1 MIKIIKRLFGGLAT
15 ALGYPLV
22 DKQDFVDGY
31 DIVDTVP
38 RGTNKDGY
46 NQPAPNNEYAY
57 DLGTVDEIEKKYHVS
72 IDLVVGNAYSI
83 DFSLSIPGA
92 WSYPLPVAHLV
103 GEDGAAV
110 YTKIQ
115 AVITGVP
122 ALVNTSFTNPS
133 LGATSLSFNVV
144 FSDLF
149 YTDYVFSVM
158 PAQGSGECIPMN
170 DPISGDKTGPLC
182 PISFSNIDFKQQVYS
197 TTGNNEPVTT
207 VGVLITGGQIL
218 NSIVEYIRNEEV
230 YIYGSGLQGAYW
242 NLSLI
247 SPGDYDIIGATDP
260 GGTLRIPNGSYTVV
274 RYRRSLGV
282 IGQAIKISDPASN
295 VWEYVEWIRSINLN
309 FRTYKQIQSG
319 GKVSDGGLILDWTDW
334 LNPMRRMY
342 YFGRQNIVNGFL
354 NYYNPGGGLYNLDT
368 VGQESILQL
377 KNNTAKVKLSVA
389 TQDVL
394 TKTILVQGA
403 KPEASYV
410 AFVRFIT
417 QDGGVSTFSP
427 PSNVIWTHSDNLL
440 SHAYGDTTNMSLRID
455 IEQIDQDVFAKAEIG
470 IVEFGT
476 DTFKGYL
483 LPQVD
488 INGSTSLSVIDTGLD
503 TTVYSLWDAS
513 TEVEQ
518 VAFYFENVRR
528 IRDFDGYKIAG
539 NVNLPPPYDLTAWA
553 QTIAVGIGNDV
564 ITTIPTDFANNQQSQ
579 WLLYGY
585 NNVGLM
591 SNEYTSYMPYDTV
604 RLGIRVWWENGAPP
618 SDFWVGDFLIDN
630 GGDNIITS
638 SSNPT
643 DIYKYYLSITN
654 IDLSVIV
661 GTNGE
666 TVGDVVK
673 DIRFVRT
680 LVNPQV
686 IAQGIGIILYGAA
699 APYNVGYAYMNLA
712 PDVNSQ
718 PNYCIF
724 YSPDLLNNGEVFS
737 FETGDEVYALQAG
750 NQNALTVGTNA
761 RAMDFYGN
769 AATATVNTTV
779 TGIEVLADGGLGAVA
794 DLTKATINPS
804 TVTNRG
810 GIVLSLTGPLHYS
823 FGDGVQNIYY
833 VRPYA
838 GGVAYPNDPTKD
850 RFFIIPQDKWFD
862 KTTHTTG
869 TSIEAYGGDC
879 FGQKSYYKIG
889 IDDEAVQANRYND
902 IVGFYSF
909 NRSNFQL
916 RTGVFPSIGVPA
928 AMYLTN
934 FDTYTYDNCFT
945 PKYPFQN
952 SPAFNANLR
961 AFYQQIASL
970 YYSQKAIAQGY
981 AGGNRI
987 WLPLDTKAL
996 EIQYG
1001 GITGIEVLLGF
1012 SSNGLLI
1019 VWQEKRLTAQFF
1031 DNTANIKSNTGDLL
1045 IGNGRI
1051 LERKGIDYT
1060 NYGCSH
1066 PWTIKVG
1073 KNLAGHDTA
1082 YWYCNVNKTFMRIG
1096 SDGTTNIGLSLA
1108 GVLNNFMFLAD
1119 YQNYDY
1125 VGENPNYPDTP
1136 AKDYGIHSVW
1146 NDLSKEYITT
1156 IRLIRRALEYD
1167 HLYAYKENEWAMD
1180 STALWGF
1187 EQLPTL
1193 YKSLING
1200 NTEPLNNT
1208 AAWEKFDYYNDES
1221 MLFLTV
1227 VWSENSNKWKTY
1239 RTFNPKIYGGFENT
1253 YVSSHPVENNLI
1265 YEHNSTLNEALY
1277 YCVETDTGLA
1287 ATTDPAN
1294 FKILCTGIGV
1304 AIPGFNTLERQKYI
1318 VTINGKNY
1326 QITGVNTD
1334 DLDMANV
1341 DADDILP
1348 TATITSLTYKVCN
1361 SQDPYIVPI
1370 VNETAPRY
1378 VNFGNIATQS
1388 DSPMKRIEFSAGI
1401 DSGTTTLT
1409 SSYLNYTEFEFVN
1422 GVQESEIK
1430 MNTTATPNDN
1440 NASEDYVQGYWCNT
1454 KIIWR
1459 WGKENKM
1466 SNFEVIV
1473 SQTEKKK

>member
-1 MIKIIKRLFGGLAT
+1 MIKIIKRIFGGLAT
-15 ALGYPLV
+15 LMGYPV
-22 DKQDFVDGY
+22 VGKADFVDGF

-38 RGTNKDGY
+38 RGVNKDGY
-46 NQPAPNNEYAY
+46 NQPAPNNTFAY
-57 DLGTVDEIEKKYHVS
+57 DLGAIVEVEKKYHVE
-72 IDLVVGNAYSI
+72 IDLIVANSYNI
-83 DFSLSIPGA
+83 EIYLSIPGSWTYQMTA
-92 WSYPLPVAHLV
+92 IHGA
-103 GEDGAAV
+103 GNDGAAT
-110 YTKIQ
+110 YTTIQ
-115 AVITGVP
+115 SVITGIP
-122 ALVNTSFTNPS
+122 ALANTLFTNPS
-133 LGATSLSFNVV
+133 LGASSLSFDIV
-144 FSDLF
+144 FVDLA
-149 YTDYVFSVM
+149 YTDYYLSVVPDEGTASCVAM
-158 PAQGSGECIPMN
+158 NDAISGE
-170 DPISGDKTGPLC
+170 KTGVLVPV
-182 PISFSNIDFKQQVYS
+182 SFANVNFKQQIWS
-197 TTGNNEPVTT
+197 TTCNNEPVK
-207 VGVLITGGQIL
+207 VDGVLITGGQIL
-218 NSIVEYIRNEEV
+218 GSTVDYLRNEEV
-230 YIYGSGLQGAYW
+230 FIYGSSLQGAYW

-247 SPGDYDIIGATDP
+247 SPGDYDILGATDP

-282 IGQAIKISDPASN
+282 IGQAIKISNPADN
-295 VWEYVEWIRSINLN
+295 TWEYVEWIRSINLN
-309 FRTYKQIQSG
+309 FRTYKQIQSE
-319 GKVSDGGLILDWTDW
+319 GKVTDAGLIFDWTDW

-342 YFGRQNIVNGFL
+342 YFGQENRLNGFL
-354 NYYNPGGGLYNLDT
+354 TYYNPDGLYDLDT
-368 VGQESILQL
+368 VKEESILQL
-377 KNNTAKVKLSVA
+377 GSNTSKVKLSIA

-427 PSNVIWTHSDNLL
+427 PSNVVWTHSDSLL
-440 SHAYGDTTNMSLRID
+440 SHAYGDSTNMSLRID
-455 IEQIDQDVFAKAEIG
+455 IEQIDQDVFSLAEIG

-483 LPQVD
+483 LPHVE
-488 INGSTSLSVIDTGLD
+488 INGSTTLSVIDTGLD
-503 TTVYSLWDAS
+503 LTAYSLWDPS

-518 VAFYFENVRR
+518 IAFFFENVRR
-528 IRDFDGYKIAG
+528 IKDFDGYKIAG
-539 NVNLPPPYDLTAWA
+539 NVNFPPPYDLTAWA
-553 QTIAVGIGNDV
+553 QTFTVSVGNNSV
-564 ITTIPTDFANNQQSQ
+564 TTIPTDYANNQQSQ

-604 RLGIRVWWENGAPP
+604 RLGIRVWWENWAPP
-618 SDFWVGDFLIDN
+618 SDFWVGDIAIDT
-630 GGDNIITS
+630 GGDNIITTNV
-638 SSNPT
+638 NPV
-643 DIYKYYLSITN
+643 DIYYYYLRVNN

-661 GTNGE
+661 GANGE
-666 TVGDVVK
+666 SVGDVVK
-673 DIRFVRT
+673 DIRFTRT

-686 IAQGIGIILYGAA
+686 IAQGVGIILYGAA
-699 APYNVGYAYMNLA
+699 TPYNVGYAYMNLA
-712 PDVNSQ
+712 PDANSR

-724 YSPDLLNNGEVFS
+724 YSPDLLNSGEAFS
-737 FETGDEVYALQAG
+737 FESGDEVYALQAT

-761 RAMDFYGN
+761 RAMDFFGD
-769 AATATVNTTV
+769 AATSTVNTTV

-794 DLTKATINPS
+794 DLTKATANPS

-810 GIVLSLTGPLHYS
+810 GIVLSFTGPLNYS
-823 FGDGVQNIYY
+823 AGDGVQNIYY
-833 VRPYA
+833 VRPYN

-850 RFFIIPQDKWFD
+850 RFFIMPQNNWFD

-869 TSIEAYGGDC
+869 TAFEIYGGDC
-879 FGQKSYYKIG
+879 FAQKNYYKIG

-902 IVGFYSF
+902 ILGFYAFSRG
-909 NRSNFQL
+909 NYQL
-916 RTGVFPSIGVPA
+916 RTGIFPSIGVPS

-934 FDTYTYDNCFT
+934 FDTYTYDQCFT

-952 SPAFNANLR
+952 YPAFNPDLKG
-961 AFYQQIASL
+961 FYQQIASL

-1001 GITGIEVLLGF
+1001 QITGIEILLGF
-1012 SSNGLLI
+1012 SSNGLLL
-1019 VWQEKRLTAQFF
+1019 VWQEDRLTAQFF
-1031 DNTANIKSNTGDLL
+1031 DNTANIKSNTGELL

-1051 LERKGIDYT
+1051 LERRGVDYT

-1073 KNLAGHDTA
+1073 KNRAGHDTA
-1082 YWYCNVNKTFMRIG
+1082 YWYCNTNKTFMRLG
-1096 SDGTTNIGLSLA
+1096 ADGTTNIGLSL
-1108 GVLNNFMFLAD
+1108 GGILNNYMFLAD
-1119 YQNYDY
+1119 YQPYDY
-1125 VGENPNYPDTP
+1125 AGENPYYPDAP

-1156 IRLIRRALEYD
+1156 IRLLRRALEYD
-1167 HLYAYKENEWAMD
+1167 PLYTYRINEWAMD

-1187 EQLPTL
+1187 EQVPTL
-1193 YKSLING
+1193 YKSLIDG

-1227 VWSENSNKWKTY
+1227 VWSEDFNAWKTY

-1253 YVSSHPVENNLI
+1253 YVSSHPVQNNLI

-1277 YCVETDTGLA
+1277 YCVETDTGLV
-1287 ATTDPAN
+1287 ATTSPETSE
-1294 FKILCTGIGV
+1294 ILCTGIGA
-1304 AIPGFNTLERQKYI
+1304 AITGFTNLERQKYI

-1326 QITGVNTD
+1326 QITEVNTD
-1334 DLDMANV
+1334 SLDMASV
-1341 DADDILP
+1341 DADDTLP
-1348 TATITSLTYKVCN
+1348 VATITSLKYSICN
-1361 SQDPYIVPI
+1361 AQDPYIVPI
-1370 VNETAPRY
+1370 VNEAAPRY
-1378 VNFGNIATQS
+1378 VTFGNIALQA
-1388 DSPMKRIEFSAGI
+1388 DSPVRRIEFSSGV
-1401 DSGTTTLT
+1401 DSGTTTIT
-1409 SSYLNYTEFEFVN
+1409 QSFLNYPEFEFVN

-1430 MNTTATPNDN
+1430 MDTTNTPSDN
-1440 NASEDYVQGYWCNT
+1440 NASNEYVQGYWCKT

-1473 SQTEKKK
+1473 SPTEKKK